1 MPSPFPGMDP
11 WLEDPARW
19 PGVHQALITYLRDEM
34 QPRLRPRYAAT
45 IGERVYIAA
54 HHRSIYPDVTMV
66 QQPFKEAV
74 AEYVAGG
81 PPASGDEGDIAQ
93 PWIITLP
100 SEEVRVPYIEI
111 VHPESGEGVTV
122 IELLSPINKTEGA
135 GRDQYLEKQAEILRS
150 QANLVEI
157 DLLGAGLRTMPTPL
171 DAAGKPPPHR
181 YLIGVYR
188 ATDRERIEVYP
199 VRLDQR
205 LPRFRVP
212 LRAPD
217 PDIVVDL
224 QAPFDRCYDNGV
236 YADLV
241 NYMHPAPVALSD
253 EEQAW
258 VQARLAAR
266 VASA

>member
-45 IGERVYIAA
+45 IGERIYVAA
-54 HHRSIYPDVTMV
+54 HHRSIYPDVTIV
-66 QQPFKEAV
+66 QRPLKEAV
-74 AEYVAGG
+74 AEYTAAS
-81 PPASGDEGDIAQ
+81 PAPGDEGEIAQ
-93 PWIITLP
+93 PWIIALP
-100 SEEVRVPYIEI
+100 PDEVRVPYIEI
-111 VHPESGEGVTV
+111 VQTESGEVVTV
-122 IELLSPINKTEGA
+122 IELLSPINKSEGP
-135 GRDQYLEKQAEILRS
+135 GRDQYLKKQAEILRS

-171 DAAGKPPPHR
+171 DTTGKPPPHR

-188 ATDRERIEVYP
+188 ASDRERIEVYP

-212 LRAPD
+212 LRSPD

-224 QAPFDRCYDNGV
+224 QAPFDRCYDNGA

-241 NYMHPAPVALSD
+241 NYAHPAPVALSD
-253 EEQAW
+253 EERAW

-266 VASA
+266 AASA